1 MTVYQIA
8 AQQLEY
14 FATNRR
20 WQKPTT
26 HEEAQANRFIVHIFE
41 VYEGYHPDKA
51 SASQALD
58 MAERIRRTW
67 AKTCNI
73 PQ

>member
-1 MTVYQIA
+1 MNMYQIA

-26 HEEAQANRFIVHIFE
+26 HEEAQADRFIVLIFE
-41 VYEGYHPDKA
+41 VYEGYHPNKA
-51 SASQALD
+51 SASQARD

-67 AKTCNI
+67 TSPSN
-73 PQ
+73 

>member
-1 MTVYQIA
+1 MYEIA

-14 FATNRR
+14 FATNGR

-26 HEEAQANRFIVHIFE
+26 REEAQADRFIVHVFE

-51 SASQALD
+51 SASQARA
-58 MAERIRRTW
+58 MADRIRRTW
-67 AKTCNI
+67 I
-73 PQ
+73 SY